1 MAKKRELANN
11 LNLVPFIDLFSTLI
25 IFLIATAVW
34 EQLSS
39 VPISMGSTDKNPIEM
54 PASSASA
61 KVVEAQL
68 KVQLN
73 EDRIVLS
80 HQGRRVSLTREEAQ
94 ANNYQAVGEF
104 VTDVRSRDAAQKEVV
119 FEVADK
125 AVYEDLV
132 GTMDQ
137 FLAEEF
143 DELIVMG
150 AR

>member
-1 MAKKRELANN
+1 MAKKRELVNN

-25 IFLIATAVW
+25 IFLLATAVW

-39 VPISMGSTDKNPIEM
+39 VPIQMGSTDKNPIEM
-54 PASSASA
+54 PASSAQA

-68 KVQLN
+68 KVQLTAT
-73 EDRIVLS
+73 RVVLT
-80 HQGRRVSLTREEAQ
+80 HQGRRVSLTREEAM
-94 ANNYQAVGEF
+94 ANNYEAVGEF
-104 VTDVRSRDAAQKEVV
+104 VAEVRGRDASQKEVV